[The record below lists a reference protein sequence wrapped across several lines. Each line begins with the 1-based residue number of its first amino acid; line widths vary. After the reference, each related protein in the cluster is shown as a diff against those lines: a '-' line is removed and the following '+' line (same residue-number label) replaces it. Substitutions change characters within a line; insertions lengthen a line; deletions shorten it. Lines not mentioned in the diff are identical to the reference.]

1 MVIERRHMME
11 FKGIH
16 WRELAEQ
23 WGIRREMKEITDI
36 LNVPET
42 IKKKIAVNGKI
53 VIFEIDDEDE
63 LIAEKLKQ
71 YIWDHYDMES
81 NTLDNQIKQDMKDF
95 LRALCK
101 HEFHN
106 TQMFEALLNIEEDHT
121 FLTWFTHNLENM
133 WT

>member
-1 MVIERRHMME
+1 ME

-95 LRALCK
+95 LRALASM
-101 HEFHN
+101 N
-106 TQMFEALLNIEEDHT
+106 
-121 FLTWFTHNLENM
+121 FTIPKCLKPF
-133 WT
+133 

>member
-1 MVIERRHMME
+1 
-11 FKGIH
+11 
-16 WRELAEQ
+16 
-23 WGIRREMKEITDI
+23 MKEITDI

-81 NTLDNQIKQDMKDF
+81 NTLDNQIKQDMKGF

-101 HEFHN
+101 HEYHN
-106 TQMFEALLNIEEDHT
+106 TQMFEALLNVEEDHT